1 MCSNCSNCKVKAYDV
16 SNIKEISNCYP
27 NTEFFECD
35 IMNTSLNY
43 NYDLMIVGA
52 PKYLNKAF
60 LSNLLKEGPIVGDII
75 MRIGSCYDL
84 NYKNDIL
91 NLIKN
96 HNKTFNIY
104 YETIILLGKENEIWW
119 KRFSNTK
126 KGFKE

>member
-1 MCSNCSNCKVKAYDV
+1 
-16 SNIKEISNCYP
+16 
-27 NTEFFECD
+27 
-35 IMNTSLNY
+35 
-43 NYDLMIVGA
+43 MIVGA

-104 YETIILLGKENEIWW
+104 YETIILLGKENEI
-119 KRFSNTK
+119 
-126 KGFKE
+126 

>member
-60 LSNLLKEGPIVGDII
+60 SSNLLKEGPIVGDII

-119 KRFSNTK
+119 KIRLYMR
-126 KGFKE
+126 

>member
-1 MCSNCSNCKVKAYDV
+1 MCSNCSNCKVTAYDV

-104 YETIILLGKENEIWW
+104 YETIILLGKENEI
-119 KRFSNTK
+119 
-126 KGFKE
+126 